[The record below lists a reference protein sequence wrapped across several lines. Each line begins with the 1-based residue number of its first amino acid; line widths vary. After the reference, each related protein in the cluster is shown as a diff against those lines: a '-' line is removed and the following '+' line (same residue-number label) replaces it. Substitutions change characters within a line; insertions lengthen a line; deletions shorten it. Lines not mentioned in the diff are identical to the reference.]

1 MLMFKALFFTLMGFL
16 FLSCGGGS
24 KGKNN
29 SGREYGPVEG
39 AIVSAASE
47 NDLPYRLVLAV
58 GLMESQLSSDRSYT
72 SYGDKLQLGVESA
85 ETAFGIGYKKLGL
98 TKSKE
103 KNDLGTQVNAYAKW
117 LRAKIDEKS
126 LSLDSSIPS
135 NDSLYDWIWVIAQ
148 IHRSGDVHTKNVQII
163 FALELLD
170 ILNTGM
176 TWQDSKTDEMIV
188 LKANPEVITSELFSS
203 QIQQNLKL
211 DLQKSEIFS
220 VDYLQTSYEPIVD
233 LGSKPERIQVVHCPF
248 SLSNCLALQ
257 SESPRNSDVSM
268 QAHYIIPSDASLL
281 PNPVKIRPH
290 RSSVWFSNAKG
301 KRVQLKNKVVI
312 MLVGNSGRFVNGKR
326 VKAKP
331 DWFTNNQLISLGKI
345 IQGACQLMKAE
356 NPAVD
361 VKRCKNPD
369 DGKQGPV
376 FLHQS
381 TGDQYGWGDIPDY
394 DESIFWNYVKKPDQT
409 DGAVEFSFFN
419 DTDIF
424 DAGSAM
430 PFDLKMINGSSKVVV
445 ELMERCKNGKLIW
458 TTLETRFIRDSTIE
472 GFDFTLYGEGPNNN
486 GQQFLRALVFNLE
499 NQLISWAVDDLFL
512 VGYEKGSNLTA
523 NLKQCERLGT

>member
-1 MLMFKALFFTLMGFL
+1 MLMFKALVFSLIGLWMS
-16 FLSCGGGS
+16 SCGGSG
-24 KGKNN
+24 KGKKD
-29 SGREYGPVEG
+29 SGVSYGPVEG
-39 AIVSAASE
+39 AIVSAAAE
-47 NDLPYRLVLAV
+47 YDLPYRLVLAV

-72 SYGDKLQLGVESA
+72 SYSNDLQIGVESA
-85 ETAFGIGYKKLGL
+85 ETAFGVGYKALGL

-103 KNDLGTQVNAYAKW
+103 KGDLVTQIKAYAGW
-117 LRAKIDEKS
+117 LRAKIDEAS
-126 LSLDSSIPS
+126 ISLDASIPN

-148 IHRSGDVHTKNVQII
+148 IHRSGDIHTKNVQII

-233 LGSKPERIQVVHCPF
+233 LDSKPEKVLVVHCPF

-257 SESPRNSDVSM
+257 SESPRKNDVSM
-268 QAHYIIPSDASLL
+268 QAHYIIPADKSLL

-290 RSSVWFSNAKG
+290 RSSVWFSDAKG
-301 KRVQLKNKVVI
+301 KRVQLKNKVVV

-326 VKAKP
+326 VQAKP
-331 DWFTNNQLISLGKI
+331 DWFTDSQLINLGKI

-361 VKRCKNPD
+361 VKRCKNPED
-369 DGKQGPV
+369 DFGPA

-409 DGAVEFSFFN
+409 SGAVEFSFFN

-424 DAGSAM
+424 NAGSPM
-430 PFDLKMINGSSKVVV
+430 QFDLKMINGSSKVVV
-445 ELMERCKNGKLIW
+445 EFMERCKNGKLIW
-458 TTLETRFIRDSTIE
+458 TTLETRFIRDSMVE
-472 GFDFTLYGEGPNNN
+472 NFDVTLYGEGPNNN

-512 VGYEKGSNLTA
+512 VDYEKDTNLTA